1 MGVTLLARYLGAPRS
16 ARRAMSFSALMI
28 SAAALT
34 ACGDTNSPLTTASF
48 ENTARNYSVYALSG
62 TPSALPSAYQF
73 TTEFLVRPQLLAN
86 GGVNFDVAFDLTS
99 DNKVKLLPVR
109 ALVVPL
115 PPAGVSSVGMLK
127 STSSYSA
134 LERAP
139 DRGYTLDTTVV
150 VGVGETVVLQ
160 LPGSGCVYGEPFYA
174 KLVVDSIIAA
184 ERRIVV
190 GSLVNRNCGFRA
202 LTVGIPK
209 N

>member
-1 MGVTLLARYLGAPRS
+1 
-16 ARRAMSFSALMI
+16 MSFPALI
-28 SAAALT
+28 VTAVAFA
-34 ACGDTNSPLTTASF
+34 ACGDSNSLLNAASS
-48 ENTARNYSVYALSG
+48 ENTARNYSVYALTG
-62 TPSALPSAYQF
+62 TPSALPAAYQF
-73 TTEFLVRPQLLAN
+73 TSELLARPQLLSN

-109 ALVVPL
+109 SVVPL

-127 STSSYSA
+127 SASAYSA

-139 DRGYTLDTTVV
+139 DRGYTIDSTLI

-160 LPGSGCVYGEPFYA
+160 LPGSGCIYGEPYYA

>member
-1 MGVTLLARYLGAPRS
+1 
-16 ARRAMSFSALMI
+16 MSFPALI
-28 SAAALT
+28 VTAVALA
-34 ACGDTNSPLTTASF
+34 ACGDSNNLLNAASS
-48 ENTARNYSVYALSG
+48 ENTARNFSVYALTG
-62 TPSALPSAYQF
+62 TSSALPAAYNF
-73 TTEFLVRPQLLAN
+73 TTELLARPQLLSN

-109 ALVVPL
+109 SIVPL

-127 STSSYSA
+127 STTAYSA

-139 DRGYTLDTTVV
+139 ERGYIVDSTLVI
-150 VGVGETVVLQ
+150 GIGETVVLQ
-160 LPGSGCVYGEPFYA
+160 LPGSGCIYGEPYYA
-174 KLVVDSIIAA
+174 KLVVDSIIVAQ
-184 ERRIVV
+184 RRIVV

>member
-1 MGVTLLARYLGAPRS
+1 
-16 ARRAMSFSALMI
+16 MSFPAVI
-28 SAAALT
+28 AAAAAFA
-34 ACGDTNSPLTTASF
+34 ACGDSNSLLSAASS
-48 ENTARNYSVYALSG
+48 ENTARSYSVFALTG
-62 TPSALPSAYQF
+62 TASSLPAAYQF
-73 TTEFLVRPQLLAN
+73 TSELLARPQLLSS
-86 GGVNFDVAFDLTS
+86 GGVNFDVAFDLTA

-109 ALVVPL
+109 AVVPL
-115 PPAGVSSVGMLK
+115 PPAGVSSVGMLR
-127 STSSYSA
+127 SNSAYSA

-139 DRGYTLDTTVV
+139 DRGYTIDSTLI
-150 VGVGETVVLQ
+150 VGIGETVVLQ
-160 LPGSGCVYGEPFYA
+160 LPGSGCIYGEPYYA

>member
-1 MGVTLLARYLGAPRS
+1 MGVTLLARFLGAPRV
-16 ARRAMSFSALMI
+16 ARRALSFPAVILSAVML
-28 SAAALT
+28 A
-34 ACGDTNSPLTTASF
+34 ACGDSNSLVGAAST
-48 ENTARNYSVYALSG
+48 ENTARNFSVYALTG
-62 TPSALPSAYQF
+62 TSSALPAAYRF
-73 TTEFLVRPQLLAN
+73 TSELLARPQLLSN

-109 ALVVPL
+109 SIVPL

-139 DRGYTLDTTVV
+139 ERGYVVDSMFV

-160 LPGSGCVYGEPFYA
+160 LPGSGCIYGEPYYA

>member
-1 MGVTLLARYLGAPRS
+1 
-16 ARRAMSFSALMI
+16 MSFPALI
-28 SAAALT
+28 VTAVALA
-34 ACGDTNSPLTTASF
+34 ACGDSNNNLLNAASS
-48 ENTARNYSVYALSG
+48 ENTARSFSVYALTG
-62 TPSALPSAYQF
+62 TSSALPAAYNF
-73 TTEFLVRPQLLAN
+73 TTELLARPQLLSN

-109 ALVVPL
+109 SVVPL

-127 STSSYSA
+127 STSAYRA

-139 DRGYTLDTTVV
+139 DRGYTVDSTLI
-150 VGVGETVVLQ
+150 VGIGETVVLQ
-160 LPGSGCVYGEPFYA
+160 LPGSGCIYGEPYYA

>member
-1 MGVTLLARYLGAPRS
+1 MGVTLLARFLGAPRV
-16 ARRAMSFSALMI
+16 ARRSMSFPALI
-28 SAAALT
+28 VTAVALA
-34 ACGDTNSPLTTASF
+34 ACGDANNLLTAASF

-62 TPSALPSAYQF
+62 TSSALPAAYQF
-73 TTEFLVRPQLLAN
+73 TSELLARPQLLGN
-86 GGVNFDVAFDLTS
+86 GGVNFDVAFDLTT

-109 ALVVPL
+109 SVVPL

-127 STSSYSA
+127 SASSYRA

-139 DRGYTLDTTVV
+139 DRGYTIDSTLVI
-150 VGVGETVVLQ
+150 GIGETVVLQ
-160 LPGSGCVYGEPFYA
+160 LPGSGCIYGEPFYA
-174 KLVVDSIIAA
+174 KLVVDSIIVA

>member
-1 MGVTLLARYLGAPRS
+1 MGVTLLARFLGAPRVT
-16 ARRAMSFSALMI
+16 RRAMSLPAAIVSAV
-28 SAAALT
+28 ALA
-34 ACGDTNSPLTTASF
+34 ACGDSNNLLNVASS
-48 ENTARNYSVYALSG
+48 ENTTRTFSVYALTG
-62 TPSALPSAYQF
+62 TSSALPAAYNF
-73 TTEFLVRPQLLAN
+73 TTELLARPQLLSN

-109 ALVVPL
+109 SVVPL

-127 STSSYSA
+127 SASAYRA

-139 DRGYTLDTTVV
+139 ERGYTVDSTLVI
-150 VGVGETVVLQ
+150 GVGETVVLQ
-160 LPGSGCVYGEPFYA
+160 LPASGCIYGEPYYA
-174 KLVVDSIIAA
+174 KLVVDSIIVAQ
-184 ERRIVV
+184 RRIVV

>member
-1 MGVTLLARYLGAPRS
+1 
-16 ARRAMSFSALMI
+16 MSFPALI
-28 SAAALT
+28 LT
-34 ACGDTNSPLTTASF
+34 AVVLAACGDSNNLLNAASF
-48 ENTARNYSVYALSG
+48 ENSTRTFSVYALTG
-62 TPSALPSAYQF
+62 TSSALPAAYNF
-73 TTEFLVRPQLLAN
+73 TTELLARPQLLSN

-109 ALVVPL
+109 SIVPL

-127 STSSYSA
+127 STTAYSA

-139 DRGYTLDTTVV
+139 ERGYIVDSTLVI
-150 VGVGETVVLQ
+150 GIGETVVLQ
-160 LPGSGCVYGEPFYA
+160 LPGSGCIYGEPYYA
-174 KLVVDSIIAA
+174 KLVVDSILVAQ
-184 ERRIVV
+184 RRIVV

>member
-1 MGVTLLARYLGAPRS
+1 MGVILLARFLGAPRV
-16 ARRAMSFSALMI
+16 ARRAMSFPALI
-28 SAAALT
+28 VTAVALA
-34 ACGDTNSPLTTASF
+34 ACGDSNNLLNAASS
-48 ENTARNYSVYALSG
+48 ENTARNFSVYALTG
-62 TPSALPSAYQF
+62 TSSALPAAYNF
-73 TTEFLVRPQLLAN
+73 TTELLARPQLLSN

-109 ALVVPL
+109 SVVPL

-127 STSSYSA
+127 STSAFGA

-139 DRGYTLDTTVV
+139 ERGYVVDSTLVI
-150 VGVGETVVLQ
+150 GIGETVVLQ
-160 LPGSGCVYGEPFYA
+160 LPGSGCIYGEPYYA
-174 KLVVDSIIAA
+174 KLVVDSINVAQ
-184 ERRIVV
+184 RRIVV